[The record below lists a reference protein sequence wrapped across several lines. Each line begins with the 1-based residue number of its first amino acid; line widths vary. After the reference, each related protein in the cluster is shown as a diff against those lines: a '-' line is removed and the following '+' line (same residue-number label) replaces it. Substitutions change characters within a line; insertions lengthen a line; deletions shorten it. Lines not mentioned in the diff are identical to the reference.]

1 MREVRVGQQYRK
13 ADGVSRIWE
22 VIAFAPDLN
31 GIRHCYIMDVGDRTN
46 IRLIAEA
53 TLMKRRFYRLH
64 AEPVASLEP
73 AE

>member
-1 MREVRVGQQYRK
+1 MRDVRVGQQYRK
-13 ADGVSRIWE
+13 AEGISRIWE

-46 IRLIAEA
+46 IMLIAQA
-53 TLMKRRFYRLH
+53 TLTTRRFYRLL

>member
-1 MREVRVGQQYRK
+1 MTDVRVGQQFRK
-13 ADGVSRIWE
+13 TESISVVWE

-46 IRLIAEA
+46 IKLIAEA
-53 TLMKRRFYRLH
+53 TLTKRRFYRLL